1 MQKILLISLLVAATF
16 AAQCAVPWLGI
27 ELAICLAGVP
37 LCDGTSSGMMAIIDT
52 MVCPILM
59 ANAVIEQTIIKL
71 VWSMAEPMLAQYSI
85 TCVMVNDMGGAFIT
99 GQFPQCGHLL

>member
-37 LCDGTSSGMMAIIDT
+37 LCDGTSSGMMAMIDT
-52 MVCPILM
+52 IVCPILM
-59 ANAVIEQTIIKL
+59 ANAAVEQAIIKL
-71 VWSMAEPMLAQYSI
+71 VWVAAGPMLAQYQI
-85 TCVMVNDMGGAFIT
+85 TCTMINDMGGAFIS
-99 GQFPQCGHLL
+99 GQFPTCAHLL